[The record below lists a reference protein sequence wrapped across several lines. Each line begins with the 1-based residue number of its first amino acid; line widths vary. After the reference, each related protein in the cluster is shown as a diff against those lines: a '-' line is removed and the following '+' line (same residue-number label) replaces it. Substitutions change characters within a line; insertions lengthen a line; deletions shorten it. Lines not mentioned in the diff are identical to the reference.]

1 MYKSAIIPS
10 VYLGNKMN
18 ELVLPSPTSRFL
30 DVYHKYKRSYTPYE
44 SSEPTQQ
51 LPLFWIL

>member
-51 LPLFWIL
+51 LPLF